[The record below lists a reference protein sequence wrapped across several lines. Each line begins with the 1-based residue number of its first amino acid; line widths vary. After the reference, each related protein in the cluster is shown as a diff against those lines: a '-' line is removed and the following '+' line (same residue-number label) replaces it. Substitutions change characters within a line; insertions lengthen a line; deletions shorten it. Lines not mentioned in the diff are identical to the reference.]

1 MTAQAAAV
9 QDQTDRKAFRRDR
22 ARRLPTPLG
31 GLKLD
36 HMNHQDSSMSGVVND
51 GIARGVAILGLI
63 GIALIHVLEA
73 PEAFE
78 ETLYLGLLFVGAVVA
93 SLLLAVTLTRES
105 DARVWRVVGGLP
117 TLILLCYVI
126 SRAIGLP
133 GFTTDVG
140 EWTEPL
146 GLASMVAE
154 GLVIFMSVA
163 VLGEPMARA
172 ASAARGRQAPGAQPG
187 TAAGLG

>member
-1 MTAQAAAV
+1 
-9 QDQTDRKAFRRDR
+9 
-22 ARRLPTPLG
+22 
-31 GLKLD
+31 
-36 HMNHQDSSMSGVVND
+36 MNERDSSIGGVVND
-51 GIARGVAILGLI
+51 AVARGVAILGLI

-73 PEAFE
+73 PEAFAE
-78 ETLYLGLLFVGAVVA
+78 ALYLGLLFIGAVVA
-93 SLLLAVTLTRES
+93 SLRLAVALTRES

-117 TLILLCYVI
+117 ALILLCYVI

-133 GFTTDVG
+133 GFTSDVG

-154 GLVIFMSVA
+154 GLVVILSAA
-163 VLGEPMARA
+163 VLGEPVARE
-172 ASAARGRQAPGAQPG
+172 ASAPRSRQAPGAQPG

>member
-1 MTAQAAAV
+1 
-9 QDQTDRKAFRRDR
+9 
-22 ARRLPTPLG
+22 LPTPLG

-36 HMNHQDSSMSGVVND
+36 GMNDRDGSMGGIVND

-93 SLLLAVTLTRES
+93 SLMLALALTRGS

-117 TLILLCYVI
+117 ALILLSYVI

-154 GLVIFMSVA
+154 GLVVLMSVA

-172 ASAARGRQAPGAQPG
+172 ASAPRGRQAPGAQPG

>member
-1 MTAQAAAV
+1 
-9 QDQTDRKAFRRDR
+9 
-22 ARRLPTPLG
+22 
-31 GLKLD
+31 
-36 HMNHQDSSMSGVVND
+36 MNDQDSSMRGVVND

-73 PEAFE
+73 PDAFE
-78 ETLYLGLLFVGAVVA
+78 ETFYVGLLFVGAGVA
-93 SLLLAVTLTRES
+93 SLLLAVALTRES
-105 DARVWRVVGGLP
+105 DARAWRVVGGLP
-117 TLILLCYVI
+117 ALILLCYII

-154 GLVIFMSVA
+154 GLVVFTSVA
-163 VLGEPMARA
+163 VLGAPRARA
-172 ASAARGRQAPGAQPG
+172 ASAAPGRQAPGAQPG

>member
-1 MTAQAAAV
+1 
-9 QDQTDRKAFRRDR
+9 
-22 ARRLPTPLG
+22 LPTRPG

-36 HMNHQDSSMSGVVND
+36 RMNDRDSSMGGIVND

-93 SLLLAVTLTRES
+93 SLLLAVALTRDS

-117 TLILLCYVI
+117 ALILLCYVI

-154 GLVIFMSVA
+154 GLVVFLTVA

-172 ASAARGRQAPGAQPG
+172 ASAPRGRQAPGAQPG